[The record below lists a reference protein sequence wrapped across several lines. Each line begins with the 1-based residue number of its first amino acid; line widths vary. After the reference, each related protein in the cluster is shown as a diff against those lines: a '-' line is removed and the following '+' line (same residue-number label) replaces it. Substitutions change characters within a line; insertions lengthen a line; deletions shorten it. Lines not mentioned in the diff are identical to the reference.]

1 MNIEDLRFYCK
12 KYTKKHPKLEEKI
25 NNEYWMAYYSVL
37 SGGHEGS
44 KCDTAF
50 DNIIKLIS

>member
-25 NNEYWMAYYSVL
+25 NNEYDL
-37 SGGHEGS
+37 
-44 KCDTAF
+44 
-50 DNIIKLIS
+50 